1 MSSEPPLCGGMASQL
16 GAAELGVDEPVVAKV
31 VFTWHRARLWLKL
44 TVSVRT
50 VSMQKVAVGT
60 LMEIYGLMD
69 ADVAADVD
77 VFHFLALII
86 TEEVDDVEILEGATD
101 VVSEIDSMSR
111 VAACCS
117 PVGGVIL

>member
-1 MSSEPPLCGGMASQL
+1 
-16 GAAELGVDEPVVAKV
+16 
-31 VFTWHRARLWLKL
+31 
-44 TVSVRT
+44 
-50 VSMQKVAVGT
+50 MQKVAVGT

>member
-1 MSSEPPLCGGMASQL
+1 
-16 GAAELGVDEPVVAKV
+16 
-31 VFTWHRARLWLKL
+31 
-44 TVSVRT
+44 
-50 VSMQKVAVGT
+50 MQKVAVGT

-77 VFHFLALII
+77 VFHFLALSSPKII
-86 TEEVDDVEILEGATD
+86 HDVEVLEGATD
-101 VVSEIDSMSR
+101 VVSEIDAMSR